1 MAFAAGVWGR
11 VYITG
16 YGNVAGI
23 SVWRMEAQTAEIP
36 IPHFES
42 TVDAYSRV
50 WPNYLKG
57 LSGAT
62 GTLEGYFDIGPSI
75 PAVAGTAIAVS
86 DTMLSN
92 GFDATL
98 KLYLFRTTNWGFAVT
113 SFVTNFAPQVAV
125 ENQPVKFSANF
136 RVNGV
141 VPLSTVV

>member
-1 MAFAAGVWGR
+1 MAFVAGVWGR
-11 VYITG
+11 VYVTG

-23 SVWRMEAQTAEIP
+23 KSWRLEATTAEIA

-50 WPNYLKG
+50 WPAYLKG

-62 GTLEGYFDIGPSI
+62 GGLEGYFD
-75 PAVAGTAIAVS
+75 VGTVPVTQVTDI
-86 DTMLSN
+86 MLSN

-98 KLYLFRTTNWGFAVT
+98 KLYLYRSTFWGFAVST
-113 SFVTNFAPQVAV
+113 FVTNFVPQVNV
-125 ENQPVKFSANF
+125 ENQPVTFTANF